1 MAQNDND
8 SLHSEPKGED
18 EERLEELVFGNG
30 FDFQTKLRSGEGA
43 IEERSSHE
51 QVLESIPLNW
61 QISTTQRQAIF
72 NLPVKILSRLHSY
85 GRSSTNQVVIQLF
98 FLDSGPS
105 RNEQKIQARN
115 SATHLLSLQTTFND
129 ATEEPA
135 WIDSDDERLVVS
147 LATNSRLQKLRVNED
162 EDIINGQEYI
172 RRLQRQYERLNP
184 VPPWAQEPHRAFKR
198 RRRSS
203 TMTDSSAS
211 SSEDDDN
218 QPSIQP
224 LANILQ
230 QAGSLT
236 ILPSST
242 KRPKLRP
249 EVLDIQQTRPI
260 PSTQSS
266 AVLSLSFHPKFPML
280 LSSGLA
286 STLFLHHIDPIA
298 HPTPNPLITSVFVK
312 RTPLFTSSF
321 LFPKG
326 EKIIFSGR
334 RKYFHIWDL
343 ESGNIEKVTRVYGQK
358 DEQKSM
364 EVIKPSPCGRYLAL
378 QATSKKG
385 GGIINILDANTT
397 QWVASMRIE
406 GAQGVADFAWWR
418 NGEGLTVVSKT
429 GEVGEWS
436 VGERAYVSRWID
448 DGFAPTVLTL
458 GGPSGPKNLG
468 GDRWVVIGSQSGIIN
483 IYDRRNF
490 VDSSDSNTISI
501 PERPKPKKSFDQLTK
516 PISHLVISP
525 DGQLLS
531 FSSQWKKDALRL
543 VHLPSCVVYR
553 NWPTD
558 RTPLGR
564 ITAVAF
570 SSESDSLAVGN
581 DMGKIHMW
589 EIRS

>member
-1 MAQNDND
+1 MAQNVNDN
-8 SLHSEPKGED
+8 LHSEPKGED

-30 FDFQTKLRSGEGA
+30 FDFTTNLKSGEGA
-43 IEERSSHE
+43 IEEGSSHE
-51 QVLESIPLNW
+51 QVLESEN
-61 QISTTQRQAIF
+61 QDSTELA
-72 NLPVKILSRLHSY
+72 NLDDAEASY
-85 GRSSTNQVVIQLF
+85 IQLTFVIQLF

-105 RNEQKIQARN
+105 RNEQKFQAGN
-115 SATHLLSLQTTFND
+115 SATHLSSLQSTSYN
-129 ATEEPA
+129 ATDEPA
-135 WIDSDDERLVVS
+135 WIDSDDERLVIS
-147 LATNSRLQKLRVNED
+147 LATNSRLKKLRVNED

-184 VPPWAQEPHRAFKR
+184 VPPWAHEPHRAFKR

-203 TMTDSSAS
+203 TMADSSAS
-211 SSEDDDN
+211 SSEDDDPQSSV
-218 QPSIQP
+218 QPI
-224 LANILQ
+224 ANILQ
-230 QAGSLT
+230 KAGSLT
-236 ILPSST
+236 ILPTST

-266 AVLSLSFHPKFPML
+266 AVLSLSFHPKYPML

-298 HPTPNPLITSVFVK
+298 HPTPNPLITSVYVK

-321 LFPKG
+321 LLPKG

-358 DEQKSM
+358 EEQKSM

-378 QATSKKG
+378 QATTKKG

-397 QWVASMRIE
+397 QWIASMRIE

-418 NGEGLTVVSKT
+418 SGEGLTVVSKT

-436 VGERAYVSRWID
+436 VGERAYVARWID

-458 GGPSGPKNLG
+458 GGPSGPKVLG
-468 GDRWVVIGSQSGIIN
+468 GDRWVIIGSQSGIIN

-501 PERPKPKKSFDQLTK
+501 PERPQPKKSFDQLTK

-531 FSSQWKKDALRL
+531 FSSKWKRDALRL

-570 SSESDSLAVGN
+570 SNESDSLAVGN

-589 EIRS
+589 EIRG